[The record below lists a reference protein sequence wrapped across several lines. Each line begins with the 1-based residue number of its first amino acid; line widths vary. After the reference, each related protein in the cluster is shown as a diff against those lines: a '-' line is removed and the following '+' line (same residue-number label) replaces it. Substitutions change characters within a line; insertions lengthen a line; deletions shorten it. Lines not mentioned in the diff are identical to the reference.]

1 METIQKRLSEKS
13 TWLGI
18 FSMILVGARVKY
30 PEYAGVIDYALVT
43 IGATGIVTPD
53 TQHHV
58 QNFQ

>member
-1 METIQKRLSEKS
+1 METIKKRFAEKS

-18 FSMILVGARVKY
+18 FSMLLVGARVKY

-53 TQHHV
+53 TQHPV
-58 QNFQ
+58 KNFQ